1 MLRLTKK
8 ADYALIALSHLAAR
22 EAGASASA
30 KEVAGRHG
38 IPLPLLAKVL
48 QKLARGGLL
57 ASVQGTNGGYKLA
70 RSADRISV
78 FEVVK
83 AIDGPALLK
92 TCFTEEG
99 CCYHT
104 TRCTV
109 REPLR
114 RVHEGIMDLLAGI
127 SISDLARES
136 PRGQAP
142 AAGGFL
148 VLHGLRG
155 S

>member
-8 ADYALIALSHLAAR
+8 ADYALIALSHLAAG
-22 EAGASASA
+22 ESGTSMSA
-30 KEVAGRHG
+30 KEIAGRHG

-48 QKLARGGLL
+48 QKLARNGLL
-57 ASVQGTNGGYKLA
+57 ESAQGTNGGYRLA
-70 RSADRISV
+70 RSAERISV

-83 AIDGPALLK
+83 AIDGPGILK

-99 CCYHT
+99 CCDHT

-114 RVHEGIMDLLAGI
+114 RVHEGILELLAGI
-127 SISDLARES
+127 SISDLARGS
-136 PRGQAP
+136 PRRAR
-142 AAGGFL
+142 AAGGL
-148 VLHGLRG
+148 LAIHR
-155 S
+155 